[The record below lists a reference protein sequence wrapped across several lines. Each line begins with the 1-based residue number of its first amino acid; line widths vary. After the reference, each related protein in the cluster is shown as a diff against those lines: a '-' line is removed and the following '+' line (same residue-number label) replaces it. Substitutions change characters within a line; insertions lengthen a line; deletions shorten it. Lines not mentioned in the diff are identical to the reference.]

1 MYEDYLKHVNLNI
14 TEPIMEFVN
23 EEVFGDSEYLFIKKE
38 DGINKAYCS
47 KCKNEFDVEDIKHNE
62 DGRCPSC
69 GANVRAK
76 LLRYGRKKCTNDSC
90 FYYFE
95 KSAIDPNVVICKGYY
110 TVKNYNTDYKKPKLT
125 CNLYAIYIFENKK
138 ATMFKKNYWN
148 DYWDMTSSIF
158 DFNQGWMA
166 SKMCYC
172 SFESIEESIRG
183 TRFQH
188 IPHKPFQQHF
198 SMVKLFG
205 EYSVHPSIEY
215 LVKEGFE
222 DLVASKLRGYATHK
236 SINWNGKNIFKVL
249 KINKLELREI
259 KAKKINVTFQFLKVF
274 QDAKKQKWGITI
286 EESIK
291 IAATYS
297 SYFEELKKITEY
309 SSIRKI
315 LKYLSKQLIKFNGS
329 EKDKHYCREDSVLIK
344 LKDYIADCKL
354 LGMDINRE
362 QVLFPKDLYTMHQN
376 TIMQIKINKNEKFDA
391 GIKNRV
397 KYLEKYIFE
406 YNDLIIRPAMSSRE
420 MVDES
425 EALSHCLASHYT
437 ESYSNGKTNI
447 LFVRKVSEPDKPY
460 YTIEVQKDIVIQVHG
475 KNNRS
480 ASDDVKE
487 FIKVFT
493 DEKLNK
499 KKPIIK
505 NKISIYA

>member
-23 EEVFGDSEYLFIKKE
+23 EEVFGDSEYLFIKKK

-47 KCKNEFDVEDIKHNE
+47 KCKNEFDIEDIKHNE

-69 GANVRAK
+69 GASVRAK

-110 TVKNYNTDYKKPKLT
+110 TVKNYNTDYKNPKLT

-138 ATMFKKNYWN
+138 TTMFKKNYWN
-148 DYWDMTSSIF
+148 NGWDMTSSIF

-172 SFESIEESIRG
+172 SFESIGKAIKS
-183 TRFQH
+183 TSFQH
-188 IPHKPFQQHF
+188 MPYKQFQGNY
-198 SMVKLFG
+198 SIVKLFA
-205 EYSVHPSIEY
+205 EYSKHPGIEY

-222 DLVASKLRGYATHK
+222 NLVAGKLNGYCTERA
-236 SINWNGKNIFKVL
+236 INWNGKTIFKIL
-249 KINKLELREI
+249 KISKLDLREI
-259 KAKKINVTFQFLKVF
+259 KLKKINVTFQFLKVL
-274 QDAKKQKWGITI
+274 QDARKQKWEVST
-286 EESIK
+286 EEIIK
-291 IAATYS
+291 IATTYS
-297 SYFEELKKITEY
+297 AHYEDLKMITEY

-315 LKYLSKQLIKFNGS
+315 LKYISKQFMKFNGT
-329 EKDKHYCREDSVLIK
+329 EKNKHYCREDSVLLK
-344 LKDYIADCKL
+344 LNDYIADCKL

-376 TIMQIKINKNEKFDA
+376 TIKQIKINKNEKFDA

-397 KYLEKYIFE
+397 KSLEKYIFK
-406 YNDLIIRPAMSSRE
+406 YSDLIIRPAMSSVE
-420 MVDES
+420 MVEES

-437 ESYSNGKTNI
+437 EPYAKGETNI
-447 LFVRKVSEPDKPY
+447 FFIRKAAELDKPY
-460 YTIEVQKDIVIQVHG
+460 YTIEIKKDRIVQVHG

-480 ASDDVKE
+480 PSDDVKE

-493 DEKLNK
+493 SEKLEKQTKRNRVRL
-499 KKPIIK
+499 
-505 NKISIYA
+505 SA